1 MTAAT
6 ISLFHPNDLLAL
18 AAATPVAE
26 PLGEPVSQV
35 RSVSIPG
42 VGASQHGV
50 WHCTPGIWRRQ
61 VVQAEFCHFLS
72 GEAIF
77 RPDKGEPVHIT
88 EGAAVYF
95 PPKSSGTWEIL
106 RDSQKIFIVFEEAE
120 AAR

>member
-1 MTAAT
+1 MTVAT
-6 ISLFHPNDLLAL
+6 ISLFRPNDLLAP
-18 AAATPVAE
+18 AAAIPVAE
-26 PLGEPVSQV
+26 PLCEPVSQV

-42 VGASQHGV
+42 AGASQHGV